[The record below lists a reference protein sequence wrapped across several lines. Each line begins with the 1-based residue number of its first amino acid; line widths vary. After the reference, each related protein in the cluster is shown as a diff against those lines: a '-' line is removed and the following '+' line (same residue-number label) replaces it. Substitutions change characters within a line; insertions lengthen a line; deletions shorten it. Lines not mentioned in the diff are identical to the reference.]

1 MILGT
6 VITLGGLAYTVV
18 YSVYNYSG
26 ITEIAGFK
34 FYLLALAAYNACAI
48 AALATAHPCYQF
60 LDVGLSA
67 FLVNLLFV
75 FYANPGVNEPK
86 DTDGKPVDPKKSK
99 KQRSDYE
106 QVLRATLFLGFLALF
121 SNIANCAD
129 DCCKS

>member
-1 MILGT
+1 MIVGT

-26 ITEIAGFK
+26 ITEIAGAK
-34 FYLLALAAYNACAI
+34 LYLFALGAYNACAI
-48 AALATAHPCYQF
+48 AALATLHPCYQF

-75 FYANPGVNEPK
+75 FYANPGVNKTES
-86 DTDGKPVDPKKSK
+86 GQVVKKITE
-99 KQRSDYE
+99 YE